1 MNLYVGNLPYSA
13 TESEIREKFAAIGEV
28 VSVNLITDKFTG
40 QARGFG
46 FVEMADKNAG
56 IKAISEL
63 NNQDFNGRN
72 LVVNEARE
80 KQRDSRPPRQN
91 RDQDRW

>member
-1 MNLYVGNLPYSA
+1 MNIYVGNLPYS
-13 TESEIREKFAAIGEV
+13 TSESELKEKFAAIGEV
-28 VSVNLITDKFTG
+28 VSVNLITDKYTG

-56 IKAISEL
+56 VKAIAEL
-63 NNQDFNGRN
+63 NGQDFNGRN

-80 KQRDSRPPRQN
+80 KQRENRPRPN
-91 RDQDRW
+91 RDQNNRW